1 MPMRP
6 RANRRMRRRPARRP
20 RVRRGGASR
29 VLRSLIPSQAIHTFK
44 RSYYI
49 PSYATVTT
57 ANVYGAYAFN
67 LNDVPN
73 ASEFT
78 ALFDQY
84 RINSVRWRLIPRGS
98 SSEAGTNNNVGKI
111 FTVLDMD
118 DGVAPT
124 SIDTLCQYPNMKT
137 TRTTSDHTRT
147 LRPAFAST
155 VYNTSTLSAYGQ
167 RRGWLD
173 CDYSQVPHYGV
184 KWAIQGTAGAQI
196 FDLLIDYSVSF
207 KGIR

>member
-1 MPMRP
+1 MPMR
-6 RANRRMRRRPARRP
+6 RARRARRAPRRAP
-20 RVRRGGASR
+20 RVRRGR
-29 VLRSLIPSQAIHTFK
+29 VPRSIIPSQPVHTFK

-49 PSYATVTT
+49 PAYASVTT

-78 ALFDQY
+78 TLFDQY

-98 SSEAGTNNNVGKI
+98 SAEAGTNNNVGKI
-111 FTVLDMD
+111 FSVLDMD

-124 SIDTLCQYPNMKT
+124 SIDQLCQYPSLKT

-147 LRPAFAST
+147 LRPAFATT

-167 RRGWLD
+167 RRGWID
-173 CDYSQVPHYGV
+173 ADYSQVPHYGI
-184 KWAIQGTAGAQI
+184 KWCIQGTSGAQI
-196 FDLLIDYSVSF
+196 FDLLIDYSLSF